1 MLLSAAAGWCGT
13 ATACL
18 IGFADTGRLKL
29 SQEDAKALMVLGLAE
44 PSLPEKARRRALGLG
59 QAQARLRQ
67 AGGYE
72 HLRITQGHVESAH
85 VNKLHK

>member
-1 MLLSAAAGWCGT
+1 M
-13 ATACL
+13 
-18 IGFADTGRLKL
+18 GRLKL
-29 SQEDAKALMVLGLAE
+29 SQEDAKALMLPGLAE
-44 PSLPEKARRRALGLG
+44 PSLPEKARRRALGSD

-72 HLRITQGHVESAH
+72 HLRILQGHVEASH